1 MRLSLHLRRS
11 AADSPDQMESYA
23 ADTRRWME
31 SHLRV
36 VPPEPNPEASPLG
49 AARVRRRMTVEEVA
63 ARTGLPVDEIRSL
76 EEGRIYRFPSVS
88 DAIAATLL
96 IATALGMTEREAR
109 GIAGVEGGGRWRLTR
124 VIPALAFVVLAGLLA
139 WFVAVPQLRDTTG
152 GEQAAAVAAS
162 AEQKLPP
169 PWEVRVDVFNGTEV
183 SNAATLLANEIGGPL
198 AYRLGTV
205 ENAER
210 LDYVE
215 TRVYYPEGSE
225 ELARRL
231 ADELGVPI
239 QALPGGGE
247 SDRLVVIV
255 GADRATAG

>member
-1 MRLSLHLRRS
+1 
-11 AADSPDQMESYA
+11 
-23 ADTRRWME
+23 ME

-49 AARVRRRMTVEEVA
+49 AARVRRRLTVEEVA
-63 ARTGLPVDEIRSL
+63 ARTGLPVEDIRSL

-88 DAIAATLL
+88 DAISATLVV
-96 IATALGMTEREAR
+96 ATALGMTEREAR

-124 VIPALAFVVLAGLLA
+124 VLPALAFVVLAALLV
-139 WFVAVPQLRDTTG
+139 WFVALPQLRDA
-152 GEQAAAVAAS
+152 EKQAGAVAAS
-162 AEQKLPP
+162 AEQQLPP

-183 SNAATLLANEIGGPL
+183 PNAATLLANEIGGPL

-215 TRVYYPEGSE
+215 TRVYYPEGSD

-231 ADELGVPI
+231 ADELGVSI

-247 SDRLVVIV
+247 ENRLVVIV

>member
-1 MRLSLHLRRS
+1 
-11 AADSPDQMESYA
+11 
-23 ADTRRWME
+23 ME

-49 AARVRRRMTVEEVA
+49 AARVRRRLTVEEVA
-63 ARTGLPVDEIRSL
+63 TRTGLPVDDIRSL

-88 DAIAATLL
+88 DAISATLL
-96 IATALGMTEREAR
+96 IATTLGMTEREAR
-109 GIAGVEGGGRWRLTR
+109 GIAGVNGGGRWRLTR
-124 VIPALAFVVLAGLLA
+124 VLPALAFVVLAALLA
-139 WFVAVPQLRDTTG
+139 WFVAVPQLRDATG
-152 GEQAAAVAAS
+152 ERTAAVAAS

-169 PWEVRVDVFNGTEV
+169 PWDVRVDVFNGTEV
-183 SNAATLLANEIGGPL
+183 PNAATLLANEIGGPL